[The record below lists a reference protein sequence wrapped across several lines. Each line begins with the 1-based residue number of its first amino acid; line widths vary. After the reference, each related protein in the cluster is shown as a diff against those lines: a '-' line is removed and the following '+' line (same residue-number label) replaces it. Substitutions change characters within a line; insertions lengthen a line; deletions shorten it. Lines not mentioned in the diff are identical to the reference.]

1 MAWSMTAAACCILG
15 LMHLILCLK
24 LGRYSA
30 YMLSS
35 LMAFSAGAVAILELN
50 LLTTESLDTYRTLTR
65 MVNLAIFMTLVPMVW
80 YIQLNFKTG
89 RRWLVFT
96 ITLLWGVGLLANFFS
111 AHSLT
116 FNDITELK
124 QYETFW
130 GEYFSV
136 PVGSENPWKY
146 VADIASLLILIYVA
160 DASLRIWRRGKR
172 QSAVIVGGGVIF
184 FIVAAG
190 VHTPLVD
197 AGLVQTPYMI
207 SFAFLAIVMTMS
219 YQIMSDVFRA
229 RDYEEELEETRQT
242 LNQLARSS
250 MLDQSTTML
259 AHELNQPLTA
269 ILSNAQA
276 ARRYLETGKGGK
288 EKIREIL
295 DDIVRDDKRAGNIIS
310 NLRQMLRKEEANREP
325 FDLNTSISEVID
337 LLVKDI
343 NEHGIMLT
351 IHFADDLPEICA
363 GEIEIQQVV
372 LNFVTNA
379 IKTLA
384 AGDSSDR
391 SITIHTTQ
399 SGNRVR
405 VAVEDSGPGLP
416 EDISETLFNS
426 FISGNSEG
434 LGLGLA
440 ISRRIIESHNGHI
453 DAENRENGGAVFSFT
468 LPIN

>member
-24 LGRYSA
+24 LGGFSL

-35 LMAFSAGAVAILELN
+35 LMALSAGAVAILELN
-50 LLTTESLDTYRTLTR
+50 MLTTESLDTYRTLVR
-65 MVNLAIFMTLVPMVW
+65 LLNLGIFMMLVPMVW
-80 YIQLNFKTG
+80 YIQLYFKTG
-89 RRWLVFT
+89 RLWLVVA
-96 ITLLWGVGLLANFFS
+96 ITLLWCIGLLANFFS
-111 AHSLT
+111 AHSLP
-116 FNDITELK
+116 FNDISELK
-124 QYETFW
+124 QYVTFW
-130 GEYFSV
+130 GENFSV

-146 VADIASLLILIYVA
+146 PVDFASLLILIYVA
-160 DASLRIWRRGKR
+160 DASLRLWRLGTR

-207 SFAFLAIVMTMS
+207 SFAFLAIVITMS
-219 YQIMSDVFRA
+219 YQLMLDVFRA
-229 RDYEEELEETRQT
+229 RDYEKELQETRQT

-250 MLDQSTTML
+250 MLDESTTML

-276 ARRYLETGKGGK
+276 ARRYLESGIGGK
-288 EKIREIL
+288 EKIKEIL
-295 DDIVRDDKRAGNIIS
+295 DDIVRDDKRAGDIIS
-310 NLRQMLRKEEANREP
+310 NLRKMVRKEEANREP
-325 FDLNTSISEVID
+325 FNLNAAISEVID

-343 NEHGIMLT
+343 NEHGIILT
-351 IHFADDLPEICA
+351 THFADDLSEICA

-379 IKTLA
+379 IKTIA
-384 AGDSSDR
+384 ASDSSDR
-391 SITIHTTQ
+391 SIKIHTTK
-399 SGNRVR
+399 SGNSVR

-426 FISGNSEG
+426 FISKNSEG

-440 ISRRIIESHNGHI
+440 ISRRIIETHNGHI
-453 DAENRENGGAVFSFT
+453 DAETGENGGAVFSFT